1 MHILRHYILH
11 LSHTVQLSLSES
23 EYSRFIIVKL
33 AHGVIYLMIRVSV
46 LPPYLIRSVCP
57 LSVWCPVSVRNNFHL
72 YSLNLYRA
80 AYNRSL

>member
-46 LPPYLIRSVCP
+46 LPPYLIRSVCLVSGVCKEQFSPVLSKP
-57 LSVWCPVSVRNNFHL
+57 LPS
-72 YSLNLYRA
+72 SL
-80 AYNRSL
+80 